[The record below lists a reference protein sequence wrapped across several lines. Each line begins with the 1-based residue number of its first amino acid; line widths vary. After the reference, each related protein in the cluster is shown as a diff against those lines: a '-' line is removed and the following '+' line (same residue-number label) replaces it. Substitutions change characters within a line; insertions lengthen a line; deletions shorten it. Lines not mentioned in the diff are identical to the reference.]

1 MKKIITYLIIMMLFS
16 ALVLPCAFAEDGGEA
31 GIELIGGREL
41 EWTCGVPFEDP
52 GFTATDKNGNDVTAD
67 VAVIGNVTSWKLG
80 TYKLRYFYRDA
91 DGEKYNAFRTV
102 EVVPA
107 PLPEEE
113 VREKTIYL
121 SFDDG
126 PCANTAWLLD
136 LLDAYDAKATFFII
150 NLDTGYLDMITEIH
164 ERGHSVGIHCTNHDY
179 GMLYSSEDYFFED
192 FMKAQKLV
200 YDKTGEYAKV
210 SRFPGGSLTAYAH
223 INRKVDGGFA
233 TIEQR
238 LHDMGVRYFD
248 WNIQL
253 EGPGNTY
260 RSATEIYYTF
270 TLGVPQYETPII
282 LQHDTLNFSIKAL
295 EPLLQWGTENGYTFA
310 ALDNTVPEYYSR

>member
-1 MKKIITYLIIMMLFS
+1 MKKTTIYLALLIIF
-16 ALVLPCAFAEDGGEA
+16 VLCACSTAFADEIEA
-31 GIELIGGREL
+31 GIELTGGSQL
-41 EWTCGVPFEDP
+41 QWTCGVPFEDP
-52 GFTATDKNGNDVTAD
+52 GFTATDKAGNDVTD
-67 VAVIGNVTSWKLG
+67 CVAVTGSVTSWKLG
-80 TYKLRYFYRDA
+80 TYKLRYFYRDE

-179 GMLYSSEDYFFED
+179 GMLYSSEEYFFED

>member
-1 MKKIITYLIIMMLFS
+1 MKKTTAYFILLLILSFCG
-16 ALVLPCAFAEDGGEA
+16 LPAAFAENTEA
-31 GIELIGGREL
+31 GIDLAGDSHIQ
-41 EWTCGVPFEDP
+41 WTCGVPFEDP
-52 GFTATDKNGNDVTAD
+52 GFTATDKEGRDVTGD
-67 VAVIGNVTSWKLG
+67 VLITGDVTCWKTG
-80 TYKLRYFYRDA
+80 TYKLRYFYKDA

-107 PLPEEE
+107 ELPEEE

-126 PCANTAWLLD
+126 PCANTARVLE

-150 NLDTGYLDMITEIH
+150 NLDMGYLDMISEIH
-164 ERGHSVGIHCTNHDY
+164 DRGHSIGIHCTNHDY
-179 GMLYSSEDYFFED
+179 GMLYSSEEYFFED
-192 FMKAQKLV
+192 FMKAQQLV

-238 LHDMGVRYFD
+238 LHDMGVRYYD

-260 RSATEIYYTF
+260 RSAMEMYYIF
-270 TLGVPQYETPII
+270 TQGVPQYETPIV
-282 LQHDTLNFSIKAL
+282 LQHDTLTFSVNAL
-295 EPLLQWGTENGYTFA
+295 EQLLQWGVDNGYTFA
-310 ALDNTVPEYYSR
+310 ALDNSVPEYYSR

>member
-1 MKKIITYLIIMMLFS
+1 
-16 ALVLPCAFAEDGGEA
+16 
-31 GIELIGGREL
+31 
-41 EWTCGVPFEDP
+41 
-52 GFTATDKNGNDVTAD
+52 
-67 VAVIGNVTSWKLG
+67 
-80 TYKLRYFYRDA
+80 
-91 DGEKYNAFRTV
+91 
-102 EVVPA
+102 
-107 PLPEEE
+107 
-113 VREKTIYL
+113 
-121 SFDDG
+121 
-126 PCANTAWLLD
+126 
-136 LLDAYDAKATFFII
+136 
-150 NLDTGYLDMITEIH
+150 
-164 ERGHSVGIHCTNHDY
+164 
-179 GMLYSSEDYFFED
+179 
-192 FMKAQKLV
+192 MKAQKLV